1 MMKSLLVT
9 AMVFG
14 LASSACSIGASG
26 SAFGTLTTAS
36 PMGRGRA
43 SFGAGIG
50 LADAT
55 SFSGVLSYGLSQ
67 YMDGRVKLGLVDA
80 DGGDTKFALGADIKW
95 QFWNIGPETDHPF
108 DFAAG
113 GFLEYTSFDFWSVFQ
128 LGGRLIASYPIH
140 LEKGGPLVPYG
151 AINARIESVSF
162 DGVTGAVG
170 TIGSDGSDSNLE
182 VGLTAGVQ
190 WNWTPNVSIFGEL
203 QFDGNDGLFLGVDFG
218 IM

>member
-1 MMKSLLVT
+1 MIKSLLVT

-14 LASSACSIGASG
+14 LASSACSFSAAG
-26 SAFGTLTTAS
+26 SAFGTLTTAV
-36 PMGRGRA
+36 PMGQGRA

-80 DGGDTKFALGADIKW
+80 DGGDTQFALGADIKW

-128 LGGRLIASYPIH
+128 LGGRLIASYPIKM
-140 LEKGGPLVPYG
+140 EKGGPLVLYG
-151 AINARIESVSF
+151 AINARIESISY
-162 DGVTGAVG
+162 DGGG
-170 TIGSDGSDSNLE
+170 MGNIRSDGSDSNLE
-182 VGLTAGVQ
+182 IGITAGVQ
-190 WNWTPNVSIFGEL
+190 WIWTPNVSLFGEI
-203 QFDGNDGLFLGVDFG
+203 QIDGNDGLFLGIDFG